1 MALTKLMGQNFRVFV
16 GSSPIVE
23 ETSCQVTIQGNQED
37 ASTKDVVGSYAQ
49 QSTTSKQWSV
59 QVDSQDAALATLRA
73 LITSFNSD
81 TKQSVAF
88 DQASG
93 DNNQTAQNADFARS
107 GYAILNDL
115 SIVMNN
121 RQPVTYTAQFQGS
134 GALA

>member
-16 GSSPIVE
+16 GSAPIVE

-37 ASTKDVVGSYAQ
+37 SSTKDVVGSYAQ

-59 QVDSQDAALATLRA
+59 QVDSQDAVLATLRA

-81 TKQSVAF
+81 AKKSVAF